1 MEMIHRNEYI
11 DWLRQWQDKP
21 VIKVITGVRRCG
33 KSTLL
38 TLFKNDLI
46 KRGILPEQVISLNL
60 EDLKYDYIKT
70 YLDLNQEVE
79 KKLCTDKMN
88 YIFIDEVQDL
98 AGSDLELIKL
108 LFKTNSNTTLVGDPR
123 QVTYLTHNEKKFWKI
138 SRW

>member
-1 MEMIHRNEYI
+1 MIHRNEYI

-21 VIKVITGVRRCG
+21 VIKVIIGVRRCG

-46 KRGILPEQVISLNL
+46 KRGILPEQIISLNL
-60 EDLKYDYIKT
+60 EDLKFDYIKT

-88 YIFIDEVQDL
+88 YIEVYQVIKKRLINILLVYWIVISFMKHNDL
-98 AGSDLELIKL
+98 VSKVDRYFL
-108 LFKTNSNTTLVGDPR
+108 L
-123 QVTYLTHNEKKFWKI
+123 
-138 SRW
+138 

>member
-1 MEMIHRNEYI
+1 MIHRNEYI

-21 VIKVITGVRRCG
+21 VIKVIIGVRRCG

-46 KRGILPEQVISLNL
+46 KRGILPEQIISLNL
-60 EDLKYDYIKT
+60 EDLKFDYIKT

-88 YIFIDEVQDL
+88 YIEVYQV
-98 AGSDLELIKL
+98 IK
-108 LFKTNSNTTLVGDPR
+108 ND
-123 QVTYLTHNEKKFWKI
+123 
-138 SRW
+138 

>member
-46 KRGILPEQVISLNL
+46 KRGILPQQIISLNL
-60 EDLKYDYIKT
+60 EDLKYDDIKT

-88 YIFIDEVQDL
+88 YIFIDEVQNIDSFEKRKCSNHL
-98 AGSDLELIKL
+98 DFECSL
-108 LFKTNSNTTLVGDPR
+108 LL
-123 QVTYLTHNEKKFWKI
+123 
-138 SRW
+138 

>member
-46 KRGILPEQVISLNL
+46 KRGILPEQIISLNL

-70 YLDLNQEVE
+70 
-79 KKLCTDKMN
+79 
-88 YIFIDEVQDL
+88 
-98 AGSDLELIKL
+98 
-108 LFKTNSNTTLVGDPR
+108 
-123 QVTYLTHNEKKFWKI
+123 
-138 SRW
+138 